1 VASQQRTKRVLS
13 VLISTVIL
21 AAAVGGYFELM
32 IQGEGLGGV
41 EGGVLSPAQELRP
54 EIESSLKVG
63 ADGLSGAWVTLQ
75 TTRGKIRFK
84 FYTEDAPNTVRRVSQ
99 LIESG
104 FYNGLAFHRAE
115 PGFVI
120 QGGDPSGT
128 GNGGSGVLLP
138 AEFNQRKHYA
148 GTVAMARKWEDPNSA
163 DSQFY
168 ITLGN
173 QFDLDGKYTI
183 IGRVLEGLDVTNE
196 IRVGDRM
203 TSVTLEPQ

>member
-1 VASQQRTKRVLS
+1 MASQQRTKRVFS
-13 VLISTVIL
+13 VLLSTVTL
-21 AAAVGGYFELM
+21 AFAVGIYFKSM
-32 IQGEGLGGV
+32 IQGDGLDGLESGAV
-41 EGGVLSPAQELRP
+41 MASMELRP
-54 EIESSLKVG
+54 EIEAALRVG
-63 ADGLSGAWVTLQ
+63 TDGLSGAWVTLQ

-84 FYTEDAPNTVRRVSQ
+84 FYTEDAPKTVRRIAKLV
-99 LIESG
+99 ESG
-104 FYNGLAFHRAE
+104 FYNGLTFHRAE

-120 QGGDPSGT
+120 QGGDPTGT
-128 GNGGSGVLLP
+128 GNGGSGQLLP
-138 AEFNQRKHYA
+138 SEFNQRRHFA

-173 QFDLDGKYTI
+173 QFDLDGKYTV

-203 TSVTLEPQ
+203 TSVTLETQ